1 MVPAIRF
8 HECPKQKTRT
18 QRRTLFPLFDE
29 TFDLWVW
36 IFAYTWFILKLLF
49 SMQSI
54 NLSFTINLSNFILH
68 SVIKHEPHRLHDS
81 YILMTVK
88 DNSFIGGGIFL
99 GEALLKLEDIPL
111 SQIDQGLSELPQIQL
126 PLTKPS
132 CHGRMGRN
140 IFQLDN
146 YRIKCENVK
155 PGILMRLFSF
165 QIRIS
170 C

>member
-1 MVPAIRF
+1 
-8 HECPKQKTRT
+8 
-18 QRRTLFPLFDE
+18 
-29 TFDLWVW
+29 
-36 IFAYTWFILKLLF
+36 
-49 SMQSI
+49 MQSI

-170 C
+170 CQHLIRELLTDWQRIFFIKKNGSCKHLSFKPL